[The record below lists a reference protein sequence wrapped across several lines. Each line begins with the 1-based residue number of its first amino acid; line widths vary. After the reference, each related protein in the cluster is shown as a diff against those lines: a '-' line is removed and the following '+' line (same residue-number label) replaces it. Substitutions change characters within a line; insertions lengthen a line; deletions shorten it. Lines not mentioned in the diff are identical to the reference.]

1 MVVTSAGD
9 TGTRSSLVAFTVSL
23 ALAVTLGACTVSGT
37 DDFSE
42 TAQEP
47 RDELAAPARVK
58 QRPASATATTAPAA
72 TATSGRSAPRSPR
85 SQTGP
90 GLNPSPAAEETPAW
104 RSVLRLADPSGD
116 SALTGG
122 RGYADL
128 VGVRMDDDGGRA
140 RLTVSLAD
148 DVPIRLADGEVVG
161 IGVDLFLSSGR
172 ESDYQVFLDGGATG
186 WRAFLQT
193 PRGFVRFPGTFAID
207 GARMVIELPWAD
219 LGGRN
224 DGRVAAFAD
233 WSAGD
238 TLGSS
243 AQDRAPDAGTRRFA
257 IG

>member
-9 TGTRSSLVAFTVSL
+9 TGTRSSIGAFTVLL
-23 ALAVTLGACTVSGT
+23 ALALTVGACAVSGV
-37 DDFSE
+37 DSPVE

-58 QRPASATATTAPAA
+58 QRPASTTATTTPAA
-72 TATSGRSAPRSPR
+72 TATSGRSVPRVAR

-90 GLNPSPAAEETPAW
+90 GLSPSPVAEETPVW

-116 SALTGG
+116 STLTGG

-140 RLTVSLAD
+140 RVTVSLAE
-148 DVPIRLADGEVVG
+148 DVPSRLGDGEVVG
-161 IGVDLFLSSGR
+161 IGVDLFRSSGR
-172 ESDYQVFLDGGATG
+172 EGDYQVFLDGGASG
-186 WRAFLQT
+186 WRAFLQA

-207 GARMVIELPWAD
+207 GSRMVIELPWAD
-219 LGGRN
+219 LGGRSG
-224 DGRVAAFAD
+224 GRVAAFAD

-238 TLGSS
+238 ALGSS
-243 AQDRAPDAGTRRFA
+243 TQDRAPDTGTRRFA